1 MFDGRFWGN
10 RYPVF
15 FASVNAWKH
24 RRVSDARQKPIQ
36 NLCERMTKVLLHA
49 LALFRSPF
57 KDRGLLVLGV
67 IEEGLRLIFV
77 LVDADGK
84 CLAFEDPLIAM
95 KAPVT
100 RASIR
105 TH

>member
-57 KDRGLLVLGV
+57 KRPGLTAAWGDRRGL
-67 IEEGLRLIFV
+67 
-77 LVDADGK
+77 
-84 CLAFEDPLIAM
+84 
-95 KAPVT
+95 
-100 RASIR
+100 ASDFCFSR
-105 TH
+105 CRW